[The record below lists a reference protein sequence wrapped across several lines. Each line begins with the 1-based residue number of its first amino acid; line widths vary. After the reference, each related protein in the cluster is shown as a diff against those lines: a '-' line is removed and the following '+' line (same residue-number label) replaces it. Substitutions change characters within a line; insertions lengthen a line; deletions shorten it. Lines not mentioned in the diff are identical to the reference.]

1 MLSLVRNVSGGAM
14 QRKDPTAA
22 QRQAA
27 FRARWI
33 DSGRYKRV
41 VSLLPAG
48 TVKDMTRLAKAGG
61 LTQAELITLLV
72 AHAMHRSSGQR
83 WTDIDG
89 KRHDD
94 GSPPPKLPVL
104 TP

>member
-1 MLSLVRNVSGGAM
+1 MP
-14 QRKDPTAA
+14 QQDPTAA
-22 QRQAA
+22 ARQAT

-33 DSGRYKRV
+33 ESGRYKRV
-41 VSLLPAG
+41 VSLLPTG
-48 TVKDMTRLAKAGG
+48 TVKDLARLAKAGG
-61 LTQAELITLLV
+61 MTQAEVITLLV
-72 AHAMHRSSGQR
+72 AHAMHRSSGKR

-94 GSPPPKLPVL
+94 GAAPPKLPSL